1 MQVDKNATL
10 MNVKIL
16 FSTVPAHG
24 HLLPLLPLARSLA
37 GCGHAVGVLTSPDL
51 AEVISGE
58 GFEAVPAGPGMGA
71 VFAESARRHGDDG
84 ASAPTPAMVATL
96 FADVRVELAGPDSLK
111 AAERWQPDVVVHEAT
126 DLIGPLVAA
135 ALGVPF
141 LTHALGPGHP
151 QELLELF
158 AAAAAPRYAELGVDV
173 SGAAAVVGRCYL
185 DICPPALQH
194 PDWNPPALRVPLR
207 PEPHAAGEA
216 HGRPEFDS
224 PAAGR
229 GRILVTFGTHFTAPE
244 TVSPVVRALS
254 GRGFEVAVTVG
265 LGRQAAD
272 YDLPSDGDVRLVPF
286 SPMARLLDNVTLMV
300 THGGAG
306 SVLAGLS
313 RGLPLVVVPQ
323 AADQFIQAERVAAAG
338 AGAAVLPGQDI
349 GDALERAM
357 APAVR
362 DRAQQI
368 AAEIAD
374 LPGAADVAKQFE
386 ALAMPPVGAF
396 ASEGIAP

>member
-1 MQVDKNATL
+1 

-16 FSTVPAHG
+16 LSTVPAHG
-24 HLLPLLPLARSLA
+24 HLLPLLPLARALA
-37 GCGHAVGVLTSPDL
+37 ACGHTVGVLTGQDL
-51 AEVISGE
+51 AGVIAEE

-96 FADVRVELAGPDSLK
+96 FADVRVALAGPDSLR

-126 DLIGPLVAA
+126 DLIGPLVAT

-141 LTHALGPGHP
+141 VTHALGPGHP
-151 QELLELF
+151 RELLELF
-158 AAAAAPRYAELGVDV
+158 AAAAAPRFAELGVDV
-173 SGAAAVVGRCYL
+173 SGAAAAAGRRYL

-194 PDWNPPALRVPLR
+194 PDWSPPALRVPLR
-207 PEPHAAGEA
+207 PEPHAAA
-216 HGRPEFDS
+216 AAAGRPVFDG

-244 TVSPVVRALS
+244 NVSPVVRALS

-272 YDLPSDGDVRLVPF
+272 YGLPADRDVRLVPF
-286 SPMARLLDNVTLMV
+286 APMARLLDNVTVMV

-306 SVLAGLS
+306 SVLSGLS

-323 AADQFIQAERVAAAG
+323 AADQFIQAERVVAAG
-338 AGAAVLPGQDI
+338 AGTAVLPGQDI
-349 GDALERAM
+349 GDALEQALT
-357 APAVR
+357 PGVR
-362 DRAQQI
+362 DRARQI

-374 LPGAADVAKQFE
+374 LPGAPDVAKEFE
-386 ALAMPPVGAF
+386 ALVGPAAGVF